1 MSVAHEPGLL
11 IELLNQAARTPGGR
25 IGLLSAAEVADI
37 LGRHREWVHEHAVT
51 LGGLR
56 LPASSEWWFGP
67 RGVAYGVLGL
77 EHTISP
83 EHHRPPT
90 SDPGRRRPSRRL
102 SYPPA
107 KDPLP
112 NRSRG
117 TRGNREEN
125 L

>member
-1 MSVAHEPGLL
+1 MSVAREPGLL

-25 IGLLSAAEVADI
+25 IGLLSGAEVADI

-56 LPASSEWWFGP
+56 LPASSEWRFCP

-83 EHHRPPT
+83 EHRPPT
-90 SDPGRRRPSRRL
+90 PHPGRGRPSRRL

-112 NRSRG
+112 DRSRG

>member
-1 MSVAHEPGLL
+1 MPVAHEPELL
-11 IELLNQAARTPGGR
+11 IELLHQAGRAPGGR
-25 IGLLSAAEVADI
+25 IGLLRAPEVADI
-37 LGRHREWVHEHAVT
+37 LGRHREWVHEHALT

-56 LPASSEWWFGP
+56 LPASSKWRFCP

-77 EHTISP
+77 QHTISP
-83 EHHRPPT
+83 EHRPPT
-90 SDPGRRRPSRRL
+90 PDPGRRRPSRRL

-117 TRGNREEN
+117 TRGNQEQN

>member
-1 MSVAHEPGLL
+1 MSVAHEPELL

-51 LGGLR
+51 LGGFR
-56 LPASSEWWFGP
+56 LPASSEWRFCP

-77 EHTISP
+77 QHTISP
-83 EHHRPPT
+83 EQRPLT

-107 KDPLP
+107 KEPLP

-117 TRGNREEN
+117 TRGNQEDN